1 MMSFVVLIIAGS
13 VSCTK
18 NVGQYDISTA
28 LCRYYL
34 TDMGGKEIKT
44 KDYSDLVDLA
54 DDEAKVVA
62 AKPEHGGRV
71 IKFTFF
77 DTPGLDDSD
86 GNDMEI
92 MAEIIGK
99 VGELEHLNAVIYVRS
114 ISRPFG
120 NAFTRFF
127 DYIQRSM
134 PNLCNGLIIVNSGF
148 TVEKVEEFLSRK
160 KDLANLR
167 KEAFK
172 KATGS
177 NLDLA
182 HFFMDNNP
190 DEFSPFAVMQSLNE
204 CFRLLSLLST
214 QKPLPASGLKLL
226 KTPNMWNV
234 DVHILY
240 TLERLHNQL
249 KDMWNE
255 EVAALNK
262 SKATALRTSRE
273 VQRLATKIRAF
284 ETQLDELNTGSDINL
299 GTKNVS
305 VEYSIFKTFLLKGDL
320 WLDERPVTF
329 DSDTPIAYVE
339 KSATGGSRWL
349 DEDLRGTSWRGLLT
363 AGMFRSINGTVTCY
377 TTSRL
382 KHKREIELLK
392 SSISD
397 TTQTKDFHEDVLKEV
412 GGETGA
418 GLDAKAV
425 RLGEDVERCAGLIDT
440 VKKETFDVALWPL
453 LQRFYVGH
461 QAPSRDHIHDFV
473 QVYDPEM
480 ASLL

>member
-1 MMSFVVLIIAGS
+1 MLSALLTAAGN

-18 NVGQYDISTA
+18 NVGQYDISAA
-28 LCRYYL
+28 LRRYYL
-34 TDMGGKEIKT
+34 TDMMGKEIKI
-44 KDYSDLVDLA
+44 KDYSDLVDLT

-62 AKPEHGGRV
+62 ATPENGGRIV
-71 IKFTFF
+71 HFTFF

-92 MAEIIGK
+92 MADIIGK
-99 VGELEHLNAVIYVRS
+99 IGELDHLNAVIYVRN
-114 ISRPFG
+114 IGRPFG

-134 PNLCNGLIIVNSGF
+134 PNLCNGLVIVNSGF
-148 TVEKVEEFLSRK
+148 TVEKVEEYLSRN
-160 KDLANLR
+160 KDLAQLR
-167 KEAFK
+167 KDAFK
-172 KATGS
+172 IATGS
-177 NLDLA
+177 NLDLV

-190 DEFSPFAVMQSLNE
+190 DDSSPFAVMQSLNE

-240 TLERLHNQL
+240 ALERLHNQL
-249 KDMWNE
+249 KDKWNDE
-255 EVAALNK
+255 IAALNK

-273 VQRLATKIRAF
+273 IQRLATKIQTYESRL
-284 ETQLDELNTGSDINL
+284 EELKTGSDINL
-299 GTKNVS
+299 GTRNVS
-305 VEYSIFKTFLLKGDL
+305 VEYSIFKTLLFKGDL
-320 WLDERPVTF
+320 WLDDRPVTF

-339 KSATGGSRWL
+339 KSATGGSKWL
-349 DEDLRGTSWRGLLT
+349 NEDLRGTSWRGTLT

-377 TTSRL
+377 TTSPL

-392 SSISD
+392 GNISD
-397 TTQTKDFHEDVLKEV
+397 TTQTKDFHEDVLKDV
-412 GGETGA
+412 GGEAGA

-425 RLGEDVERCAGLIDT
+425 KLGEDAERCAGLIDT
-440 VKKETFDVALWPL
+440 VKRETFDVALWPPL
-453 LQRFYVGH
+453 RRFYVGH
-461 QAPSRDHIHDFV
+461 QAPSRDHVRDFV
-473 QVYDPEM
+473 QVYDPET
-480 ASLL
+480 ANLL

>member
-1 MMSFVVLIIAGS
+1 MLSVTLNLTGN

-28 LCRYYL
+28 LSRYSL
-34 TDMGGKEIKT
+34 TDMNGKQIKM
-44 KDYSDLVDLA
+44 KDYSDLVDLT
-54 DDEAKVVA
+54 DDDAKVVA
-62 AKPEHGGRV
+62 APLENDGRV

-92 MAEIIGK
+92 MADIIGK
-99 VGELEHLNAVIYVRS
+99 VGELDHLNAVIYVRNMN
-114 ISRPFG
+114 RPFG

-160 KDLANLR
+160 KDLAKIR

-172 KATGS
+172 VATGS

-204 CFRLLSLLST
+204 CFRLLSLLSS

-226 KTPNMWNV
+226 KTPNMWNI

-240 TLERLHNQL
+240 ALERLHNQL
-249 KDMWNE
+249 KDAWND
-255 EVAALNK
+255 EVAVLNK

-273 VQRLATKIRAF
+273 IQRLATKIATH
-284 ETQLDELNTGSDINL
+284 ESQLEELNTGSDINL
-299 GTKNVS
+299 GTRNVS
-305 VEYSIFKTFLLKGDL
+305 VEYSIFKTLLLKGEL

-349 DEDLRGTSWRGLLT
+349 DEDLRGTSWRSTLT
-363 AGMFRSINGTVTCY
+363 AGMFRSINGSVTCY

-392 SSISD
+392 SNISD
-397 TTQTKDFHEDVLKEV
+397 TTQTKVFHEDILNEV

-418 GLDAKAV
+418 GLEAKSV
-425 RLGEDVERCAGLIDT
+425 KLGEDVEKCAGLIET
-440 VKKETFDVALWPL
+440 VNKETFDVALWPL
-453 LQRFYVGH
+453 LRRFYVGH
-461 QAPSRDHIHDFV
+461 QAPSRDHVHDFV
-473 QVYDPEM
+473 QVYNPEI
-480 ASLL
+480 ANLL